1 MMALPGQSEEKKMDV
16 VVLGAS
22 GTIGKAIVQEAL
34 KRKHEVTAAVRNPE
48 SVTLEHERLHIT
60 TVDILDPAS
69 VAAVVS
75 GHEEVISAYGPEA
88 GHEKDLITA
97 AKALVE
103 GMQVAGLNRLLVVGG
118 AGSLK
123 TETGELLMDAP
134 DFPAEIRPL
143 AEAHAQAYEI
153 YKNTE
158 LDYTYASPAAVV
170 QSGRRTGQFRIGL
183 DRLILDENGESMISV
198 EDFAVAMVD
207 ELEEGNFSRARF
219 TVAY

>member
-1 MMALPGQSEEKKMDV
+1 MDV

-60 TVDILDPAS
+60 TVDVLDPAS
-69 VAAVVS
+69 VAAAIS
-75 GHEEVISAYGPEA
+75 GHEEVISAYGPA
-88 GHEKDLITA
+88 LGQEKDLITA
-97 AKALVE
+97 AKAIVE
-103 GMQVAGLNRLLVVGG
+103 GMQEAGLHRLLVVGG

-123 TETGELLMDAP
+123 TETGELLMDTAN
-134 DFPAEIRPL
+134 FPAEIRPL
-143 AEAHAQAYEI
+143 AEAHAEAYEI

-158 LDYTYASPAAVV
+158 LDYTYASPAALV

-207 ELEEGNFSRARF
+207 ELEEGNFSRERF